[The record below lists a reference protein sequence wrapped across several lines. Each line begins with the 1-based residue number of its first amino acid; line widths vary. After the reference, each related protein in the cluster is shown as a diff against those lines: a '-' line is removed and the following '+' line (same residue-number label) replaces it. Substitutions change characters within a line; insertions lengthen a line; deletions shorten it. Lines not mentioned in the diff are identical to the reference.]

1 VRPFLVVLL
10 LAAPVLDLFLLIV
23 IGQHIGVWPVIA
35 FVVASGLLG
44 GRLARHQGQRV
55 LRDLE
60 AARRAGQVPREG
72 LLSAGMLALAGV
84 LLVVPGAVSTLCG
97 LALLVPATRRLLSRR
112 ARGWFERRLGVVATP
127 DRGEPLDPP
136 AELRGSRPDPAGKGQ
151 VIDIDDDGRPV
162 N

>member
-1 VRPFLVVLL
+1 MRLFLVLLL

-23 IGQHIGVWPVIA
+23 IGRHIGVWPVVA
-35 FVVASGLLG
+35 FVVASGFLG
-44 GRLARHQGQRV
+44 GRLARHQGRRV
-55 LRDLE
+55 VRDLE

-72 LLSAGMLALAGV
+72 LLSAGLLSLAGV

-97 LALLVPATRRLLSRR
+97 LALLVPAARRLLSRW
-112 ARGWFERRLGVVATP
+112 ARGWFERRLGVVAAP
-127 DRGEPLDPP
+127 AGDPLDSP
-136 AELRGSRPDPAGKGQ
+136 AELRGSRPGPAGSGQ